1 MGVFLLYTDIVLPF
15 GRVPKIKTQTTKT
28 KQKGKYGRSN
38 TTRYTIYTNKE

>member
-28 KQKGKYGRSN
+28 KQKGYYDRSD
-38 TTRYTIYTNKE
+38 R